1 MTKFSRFN
9 KLTAIGHN
17 GWCGERETGEGVRE
31 AEKIEAD
38 ERVREDESTTAQ
50 QGSER
55 GREAG
60 PERVDC

>member
-55 GREAG
+55 GREAEEG
-60 PERVDC
+60 